1 MNIIDAV
8 SICILVLFVLFGIYK
23 GFISTLLN
31 IGAYFV
37 SVVLGFLFKPLGAGA
52 IRHSS
57 RIFNMMLYYTEGS
70 EYITNAEYVRADIS
84 SISSQEL
91 SDIISNAHL
100 PYPMAKEISENIA
113 TEAFAG
119 QGVTT
124 LGDYFNQTIV
134 CVFINILVFLAIF
147 ALVRLILAF
156 VINGVDYAWSFPLL
170 RSGDS
175 LLGMGLG
182 VLRGMFALFLLF
194 MLLPIGLTILGQFEL
209 VQALVDHSIFSAFFY
224 RSNFLLALMPGA

>member
-1 MNIIDAV
+1 MNPIDIAV
-8 SICILVLFVLFGIYK
+8 LAVLALFALSGLYR
-23 GFISTLLN
+23 GFLTTLFNL
-31 IGAYFV
+31 GAYLV
-37 SVVLGFLFKPLGAGA
+37 AVLLALLFMPLGANG
-52 IRHSS
+52 IRSS
-57 RIFNMMLYYTEGS
+57 ESLYNMMLYYTEGS
-70 EYITNAEYVRADIS
+70 EYIANAEYVRADIS
-84 SISSQEL
+84 SISAQEL
-91 SDIISNAHL
+91 SDIINTAHL

-113 TEAFAG
+113 TEAFAD

-156 VINGVDYAWSFPLL
+156 VINGVDYAWTFPLL

-209 VQALVDHSIFSAFFY
+209 VQALVDDSVFSAFFY

>member
-1 MNIIDAV
+1 MNPIDIAVLVILALFALAGLYRGFLTALFNLGAYLV
-8 SICILVLFVLFGIYK
+8 SILLALLFM
-23 GFISTLLN
+23 
-31 IGAYFV
+31 
-37 SVVLGFLFKPLGAGA
+37 PLGANG
-52 IRHSS
+52 IRSS
-57 RIFNMMLYYTEGS
+57 ESLYNMMLYYTEGS

-113 TEAFAG
+113 TEAFAD

-182 VLRGMFALFLLF
+182 VLRACSPCFCCLCSC
-194 MLLPIGLTILGQFEL
+194 P
-209 VQALVDHSIFSAFFY
+209 
-224 RSNFLLALMPGA
+224 LA

>member
-1 MNIIDAV
+1 
-8 SICILVLFVLFGIYK
+8 
-23 GFISTLLN
+23 
-31 IGAYFV
+31 
-37 SVVLGFLFKPLGAGA
+37 
-52 IRHSS
+52 
-57 RIFNMMLYYTEGS
+57 MMLYYTEGS

-113 TEAFAG
+113 TEAFAD

-209 VQALVDHSIFSAFFY
+209 VQALVDHSIFP
-224 RSNFLLALMPGA
+224 RSSTAATSF